1 MCCVS
6 VYVTRE
12 RGHLRA
18 NSCLAWVIKFHDLG
32 AWLLIIENDVLVFY
46 LYQIHTYIVTF
57 FFLVQS
63 IIVHD
68 TRVMESI
75 YNCFG
80 FAICSIY
87 VHKNIGILL
96 LEVSNDHKHF
106 YYVMIYIYKKRVI
119 KKKSATSFIER
130 PKYLVKSSDFSV
142 LWLFYNY
149 YTGDTSFCVAF
160 FYAKNVLQFY

>member
-1 MCCVS
+1 MSLVFFSFAIRVGNGNDRGYGKWILGHGRLHILITRYMCCVS
-6 VYVTRE
+6 MYVTRE

-106 YYVMIYIYKKRVI
+106 YYVMIYI
-119 KKKSATSFIER
+119 
-130 PKYLVKSSDFSV
+130 
-142 LWLFYNY
+142 
-149 YTGDTSFCVAF
+149 
-160 FYAKNVLQFY
+160 